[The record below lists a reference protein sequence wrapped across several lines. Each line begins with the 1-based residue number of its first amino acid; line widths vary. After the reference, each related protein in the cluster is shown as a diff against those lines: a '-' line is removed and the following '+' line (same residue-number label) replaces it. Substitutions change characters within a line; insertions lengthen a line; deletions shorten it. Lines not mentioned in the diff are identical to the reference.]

1 MINRFVRGLSFAIFL
16 LSLMGAF
23 AGSAP
28 ALETRSADSGI
39 HGWWAV
45 TGPGI
50 VTGPFSDGISAALY
64 SQHTFWPEHPA
75 EECYYGY
82 NPVSGSVATST
93 CIGYT
98 SGGSVRPGGGF
109 LTCALFGE
117 LGSEGGGGCI
127 SISTRD
133 AGMPAC
139 HEEIG
144 NPVNLISG
152 NKYQNVTDFSS
163 AGPQPLRLT
172 RSYNSQAAYHATKIS
187 HGRFGPGLAHR
198 I

>member
-93 CIGYT
+93 CMDTPLAGL
-98 SGGSVRPGGGF
+98 SGMG
-109 LTCALFGE
+109 
-117 LGSEGGGGCI
+117 
-127 SISTRD
+127 
-133 AGMPAC
+133 
-139 HEEIG
+139 
-144 NPVNLISG
+144 
-152 NKYQNVTDFSS
+152 
-163 AGPQPLRLT
+163 
-172 RSYNSQAAYHATKIS
+172 AA
-187 HGRFGPGLAHR
+187 F
-198 I
+198 